1 VEDDITG
8 LTYEAALAE
17 LDTLITK
24 LEGGSIALE
33 EAIGAFERGTLLAQ
47 HCAALLERTEQRV
60 NQLVVGADGGI
71 GERPLEAAGAPAA
84 ARPAPV
90 ASARRAD
97 GAIADRSRRRSFLTA
112 RIHRIVVNMGAM
124 TAVSEVRRVDL
135 ELVARRLAPSR
146 QRAQAL
152 VAAGLVEAGRRP
164 SDQRRSAGR

>member
-1 VEDDITG
+1 MTPTVEDDITG

-71 GERPLEAAGAPAA
+71 GERPLEAAGSPLET
-84 ARPAPV
+84 RPAPV
-90 ASARRAD
+90 ASAPTR
-97 GAIADRSRRRSFLTA
+97 T
-112 RIHRIVVNMGAM
+112 
-124 TAVSEVRRVDL
+124 
-135 ELVARRLAPSR
+135 APSR
-146 QRAQAL
+146 IDPDD
-152 VAAGLVEAGRRP
+152 VP
-164 SDQRRSAGR
+164 F